1 MDIESEIKKIFFE
14 VFPMMSNVEFDW
26 DKKQKDYENWDS
38 FAHLHLLT
46 LSEEKF
52 SVTLNVDESTS
63 IDSAR
68 KFLECIRSHV

>member
-1 MDIESEIKKIFFE
+1 MDIESEIKKIFFD
-14 VFPMMSNVEFDW
+14 VFPMMSDEEFDW

-52 SVTLNVDESTS
+52 NVTLNVDESTS

-68 KFLECIRSHV
+68 KLLEYIRSHV

>member
-14 VFPMMSNVEFDW
+14 VFPMMSDEEFDW
-26 DKKQKDYENWDS
+26 DKKQKDYESWDS

-68 KFLECIRSHV
+68 KLLECIRSHV